1 MADDFTLG
9 NLRRLSDADFT
20 VADNEPDVRGW
31 TVVSRDG
38 RTIGEVDDLIVDTA
52 AMKVRFLEVDPDED
66 VAGNGTEPIYIPI
79 ANADVDNNEERL
91 VLRGD
96 AAAVRGLVPS
106 DFASHFSAST
116 NTSTQASRGDRGGAQ
131 RLTRTEEEQ
140 RLTRA
145 EEEVRIG
152 KRAVEG
158 GEVRVGKHVE
168 TEHVRDQVDVTREQ
182 VHIDRRPVTDARGA
196 AEIGAATDEI
206 RVPIVE
212 EEVVV
217 EKRPVVKEELVISK
231 EQVHETRPVDVEVRK
246 EQFDIEDDRN
256 AARDRS
262 ADERIARKGDR

>member
-9 NLRRLSDADFT
+9 NLRRLSDADLK

-31 TVVSRDG
+31 AVVSRDG
-38 RTIGEVDDLIVDTA
+38 RTIGEVDDLIVDPA
-52 AMKVRFLEVDPDED
+52 AMKVRYLEMDPDED
-66 VAGNGTEPIYIPI
+66 VFGNGAEPIYIPI
-79 ANADVDNNEERL
+79 ASADVDSTGER
-91 VLRGD
+91 VIVEGD

-106 DFASHFSAST
+106 DFASQFSAST
-116 NTSTQASRGDRGGAQ
+116 NTRSHASRGGDGA
-131 RLTRTEEEQ
+131 Q

-182 VHIDRRPVTDARGA
+182 IHIDRRPVTDARGA
-196 AEIGAATDEI
+196 AEIGASTNEI

-212 EEVVV
+212 EEVMV

-246 EQFDIEDDRN
+246 EQFDIKDDRN
-256 AARDRS
+256 AVRDRS
-262 ADERIARKGDR
+262 ADERTTRKGDR

>member
-1 MADDFTLG
+1 MADDYTLG
-9 NLRRLSDADFT
+9 NLRRLSDADFK

-38 RTIGEVDDLIVDTA
+38 RTIGEVDDLIVDTS

-66 VAGNGTEPIYIPI
+66 VAGNGVEPIYIPI
-79 ANADVDNNEERL
+79 ASADVDNNEERI
-91 VLRGD
+91 VVSGD

-106 DFASHFSAST
+106 DFATHFSART
-116 NTSTQASRGDRGGAQ
+116 NTSRDSGADAQ
-131 RLTRTEEEQ
+131 RLTRGEEAQ

-152 KRAVEG
+152 KRTVEG
-158 GEVRVGKHVE
+158 GEVRVGKHVD
-168 TEHVRDQVDVTREQ
+168 TEHIREQVEVTREQ
-182 VHIDRRPVTDARGA
+182 VHIERRPVTDARGA
-196 AEIGAATDEI
+196 ADIGASAGEL

-246 EQFDIEDDRN
+246 EQFDIQDDRAN
-256 AARDRS
+256 TVRDGS
-262 ADERIARKGDR
+262 TSERTVRKGDR

>member
-9 NLRRLSDADFT
+9 NLRRLSDADFK

-31 TVVSRDG
+31 AVVSRDG
-38 RTIGEVDDLIVDTA
+38 RTIGEVDDLIVDTT

-66 VAGNGTEPIYIPI
+66 VIGDGTEPIYIPI
-79 ANADVDNNEERL
+79 ASADVDNTDER
-91 VLRGD
+91 VVVRGD
-96 AAAVRGLVPS
+96 AASVRGLVPS
-106 DFASHFSAST
+106 DFASQFSAST
-116 NTSTQASRGDRGGAQ
+116 NTSGRNGAGA
-131 RLTRTEEEQ
+131 Q

-182 VHIDRRPVTDARGA
+182 VHIERRPVTDARGA
-196 AEIGAATDEI
+196 AEIGAAASEL

-246 EQFDIEDDRN
+246 EQFDIQDDRTN
-256 AARDRS
+256 AVRDGS
-262 ADERIARKGDR
+262 ASEHRVRKGDR

>member
-9 NLRRLSDADFT
+9 NLRRLSDADFK

-31 TVVSRDG
+31 TAVSRDG
-38 RTIGEVDDLIVDTA
+38 RTIGEVDDLIIDTA

-66 VAGNGTEPIYIPI
+66 VAGTGTDPIYIPI
-79 ANADVDNNEERL
+79 ASADVDNTNER
-91 VLRGD
+91 VVVRGD

-106 DFASHFSAST
+106 DFASQFSAST
-116 NTSTQASRGDRGGAQ
+116 NTRTNMSRGRGEGA
-131 RLTRTEEEQ
+131 Q

-145 EEEVRIG
+145 EEEVHIG

-168 TEHVRDQVDVTREQ
+168 TDRVRDQVDVTREQ
-182 VHIDRRPVTDARGA
+182 VHIDRRPVSDARGS

-246 EQFDIEDDRN
+246 EQFDIKDDRN
-256 AARDRS
+256 AVHDRS
-262 ADERIARKGDR
+262 ADERTARKGD